1 VLTYHTITDAWGL
14 LPGDSLLA
22 RAGACLTPEVGGTGW
37 SYSGG
42 ELMPGVRSADVTHV
56 EVTNEKNFGWLN
68 WTVLALYLLAMLG
81 MGMYFMKKEN
91 GADDFFKGGGRIP
104 WWAAGISIYA
114 TMLSA
119 ITYMAIPAKSY
130 TTDWTYYPMLWMI
143 LLVSFPVIWYYLP
156 YFRKLNVTSAY
167 EVLEQRFNVVTRLM
181 ASALFCASL

>member
-1 VLTYHTITDAWGL
+1 MLTYHTITDAWGL

-22 RAGACLTPEVGGTGW
+22 RAGACLTPEVGGKGW

-56 EVTNEKNFGWLN
+56 DVINEKNFGWIN
-68 WTVLALYLLAMLG
+68 WMVLAIYLLAMLG
-81 MGMYFMKKEN
+81 MGFYFMRKEK

-119 ITYMAIPAKSY
+119 ITYMTIPAKAY

-143 LLVSFPVIWYYLP
+143 LLISFPVIKYYLP
-156 YFRKLNVTSAY
+156 YFRKLNEIGRAHV
-167 EVLEQRFNVVTRLM
+167 
-181 ASALFCASL
+181 